1 VRARSG
7 AFYVGTID
15 GQVHALHPD
24 GSFYWNYTVTG
35 AVTGRLLVERSGL
48 VLVPATQSIYALNPD
63 GTLAWRARTP
73 VEVEGGLVRDARG
86 GVHFAGADGRIFE
99 LGERGKLVTEVEA
112 EAPWSALPTALPD
125 GSIAAGSASG
135 LVVVSAPSGVRRFE
149 LERAARQVLL
159 CPGDRLCAVSGSALR
174 TLTGEPP
181 LSLRARAA
189 AVRGAFLSLLI
200 DDRTLA
206 LHEGLSGPARHAV
219 HLPSRASAPPALDAS
234 GTAYV
239 PLVNGALVAVS
250 RTGRVLGCEQIG
262 RGAVVSAVVDPSGLV
277 LTATSEG
284 NVAAIEPGS

>member
-1 VRARSG
+1 MRPALCLLSSIALATPAASAALRADAPPPSICDTELPLGVKFRFHAGAPSTAPVRARSG

-149 LERAARQVLL
+149 
-159 CPGDRLCAVSGSALR
+159 
-174 TLTGEPP
+174 
-181 LSLRARAA
+181 
-189 AVRGAFLSLLI
+189 
-200 DDRTLA
+200 
-206 LHEGLSGPARHAV
+206 
-219 HLPSRASAPPALDAS
+219 
-234 GTAYV
+234 
-239 PLVNGALVAVS
+239 
-250 RTGRVLGCEQIG
+250 
-262 RGAVVSAVVDPSGLV
+262 
-277 LTATSEG
+277 
-284 NVAAIEPGS
+284 